1 MQKNLTNS
9 YPNQIQISFWWNGCA
24 GLREFAFTCQVF
36 SLSQTSRENKTN
48 LIESKF
54 FDRRQ
59 MNTINVS
66 QNVRL

>member
-1 MQKNLTNS
+1 MGVLV
-9 YPNQIQISFWWNGCA
+9 
-24 GLREFAFTCQVF
+24 LREFAFTCQVF

-66 QNVRL
+66 